1 MLTLEEN
8 SRSSLSKIVIPFHIP
23 TSVVSFYTPKY
34 MGVPGGLYH
43 HLVWADVVI
52 LMNVQSYLLVVVV
65 RISTMINGAE
75 HLLRYLHNLLGNICS
90 KTLLTFL

>member
-8 SRSSLSKIVIPFHIP
+8 SRSPLSKIVIPFHIP

-43 HLVWADVVI
+43 HLVLADVVT

-65 RISTMINGAE
+65 RISTMINGVE
-75 HLLRYLHNLLGNICS
+75 HLLKYFHNLFGNICS
-90 KTLLTFL
+90 NTFPTFL